1 MKKVLLPTDFS
12 ENAYNAIEYAIQ
24 LLVGQSCE
32 FYVLHTYTPVM
43 ISDGNM
49 LDSYSALTLQRVA
62 QETAQKQLDELS
74 DRISKDFPDSNHSFK
89 FMAAFNLLIAEM
101 KNIIDEYDIDFVVMG
116 TQGATGAKEVFLG
129 THTMYAIKKL
139 KCPVIAVPARFNY
152 EAPKEILFSTDYK
165 LNKDNKYLPMVRELC
180 EHHNS
185 RLHILN
191 AYYGTPLSTQQLENK
206 DYLDDFFKEHSH
218 LFHIAEGIDVL
229 GAIEQFQINSKI
241 NFIVMIHNKH
251 NFLENLLFKPVIN
264 QIVYHTRVPFLIIP
278 SVVRQ

>member
-1 MKKVLLPTDFS
+1 
-12 ENAYNAIEYAIQ
+12 
-24 LLVGQSCE
+24 
-32 FYVLHTYTPVM
+32 
-43 ISDGNM
+43 
-49 LDSYSALTLQRVA
+49 
-62 QETAQKQLDELS
+62 
-74 DRISKDFPDSNHSFK
+74 
-89 FMAAFNLLIAEM
+89 
-101 KNIIDEYDIDFVVMG
+101 
-116 TQGATGAKEVFLG
+116 
-129 THTMYAIKKL
+129 
-139 KCPVIAVPARFNY
+139 
-152 EAPKEILFSTDYK
+152 
-165 LNKDNKYLPMVRELC
+165 MVRELC